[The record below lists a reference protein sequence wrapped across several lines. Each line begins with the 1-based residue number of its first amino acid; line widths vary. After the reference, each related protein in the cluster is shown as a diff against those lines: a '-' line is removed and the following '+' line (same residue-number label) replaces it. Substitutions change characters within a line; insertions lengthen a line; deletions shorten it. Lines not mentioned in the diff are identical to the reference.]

1 MSTDVE
7 VRITRELPDQALF
20 GEPILRFFQRLMLL
34 AHSKAA
40 QPGIVPIDEGYLR
53 ASLSPGG
60 GVTEAGGDFNNGFFA
75 QVGSSLDYGGI
86 LAESETHHYA
96 SGPSEGRQ
104 TKGWLEQIIPSV
116 TEELPALGASLAGE
130 ITAAANG

>member
-1 MSTDVE
+1 MSTEVD
-7 VRITRELPDQALF
+7 VRITRELPEQALF

-53 ASLSPGG
+53 ASMSPGG
-60 GVTEAGGDFNNGFFA
+60 GVTEAGGDFDNGFFA
-75 QVGSSLDYGGI
+75 QVGSNLDYGGI

-96 SGPSEGRQ
+96 SGPSQGQQ

-116 TEELPALGASLAGE
+116 TDELPGLGARLASE
-130 ITAAANG
+130 IAAVASG

>member
-7 VRITRELPDQALF
+7 VRITRELSDEDLF
-20 GEPILRFFQRLMLL
+20 GAPILRFFQRLMLL

-53 ASLSPGG
+53 ASMSPGG
-60 GVTEAGGDFNNGFFA
+60 GVTEAGGDFNNGYFA

-96 SGPSEGRQ
+96 SGPSQGRQ
-104 TKGWLEQIIPSV
+104 TKGWLEQIIPPV
-116 TEELPALGASLAGE
+116 TDELPSLGARLASE
-130 ITAAANG
+130 ISAVANG

>member
-7 VRITRELPDQALF
+7 ARITRELSDEDLF
-20 GEPILRFFQRLMLL
+20 GAPILRFFQRLMLL

-60 GVTEAGGDFNNGFFA
+60 GVTEAGGDFNNGYFA
-75 QVGSSLDYGGI
+75 QVGSNLDYGGI

-96 SGPSEGRQ
+96 SGPSQGRQ
-104 TKGWLEQIIPSV
+104 TTGWLEQIIPPV
-116 TEELPALGASLAGE
+116 TDELPSLGSRLASE
-130 ITAAANG
+130 ISAVANG